1 MTKTFTF
8 KTKNNNGFTFP
19 SNNCDTDYSK
29 ILDNIIAADVINKN
43 KYLFDTEIPTLSD
56 ADLFTSL
63 IDEKPIILNGSNLK
77 NDNEFIKAANFLAN
91 YKTYKKTYNIPYIL
105 GKMYKLVDG
114 TPIIF
119 YDDEIQIGFN
129 TYKYKSFSDNLFL
142 NNLTTTTKNVI
153 INIFTSGLGNIKI
166 NIL

>member
-19 SNNCDTDYSK
+19 SNNRDTDYSK

-56 ADLFTSL
+56 ADIFTSL

-77 NDNEFIKAANFLAN
+77 KLHLKVNPNDCTAGSQVFWGSGTDSQYEVEVSCKYLNVF
-91 YKTYKKTYNIPYIL
+91 KTK
-105 GKMYKLVDG
+105 V
-114 TPIIF
+114 
-119 YDDEIQIGFN
+119 
-129 TYKYKSFSDNLFL
+129 
-142 NNLTTTTKNVI
+142 
-153 INIFTSGLGNIKI
+153 FTS
-166 NIL
+166 

>member
-8 KTKNNNGFTFP
+8 KTNNNNGFTFP

-119 YDDEIQIGFN
+119 YDDEIQIGFDVF
-129 TYKYKSFSDNLFL
+129 KYSDFSSDDFINSITPKMKKTIIDIYT
-142 NNLTTTTKNVI
+142 NSRNLT
-153 INIFTSGLGNIKI
+153 ININL
-166 NIL
+166 

>member
-119 YDDEIQIGFN
+119 YDDEIQIGFDVF
-129 TYKYKSFSDNLFL
+129 KYSDFGSIDFINAITPSAKKTIIDIYT
-142 NNLTTTTKNVI
+142 NAKNLT
-153 INIFTSGLGNIKI
+153 ININL
-166 NIL
+166 